1 MKTVKEMYEYSH
13 DNDLKLLSD
22 FDAAFWE
29 EYKLNHAR
37 YDKVFSRL
45 YSSFYYSHQEE
56 DFTIDVIQSEFSED
70 VYNFLLIN
78 RKKYEELFRIYNLSD
93 DDYKFDNNFS
103 IKTVYSKNS
112 SSSDTSNYGDKTDS
126 ISNSESLGTRT
137 DSTSS
142 TQNNSQRTDSYTDVI
157 GTRNDTSSST
167 QNNSQRTDSYTDVIG
182 ARSDTSSSTQ
192 SNSERIDSYEDTIGS
207 VNKTIDNKIGSQNNS
222 HTNTVAAYNDETFFN
237 KEKNTDSLG
246 ERTDKITEKT
256 NERNDSGTKTTGAS
270 SIENSSSFNSGEQ
283 NNSGEKIKGS
293 ESIESSSTFNSGEQ
307 NNSGEKIKG
316 SESIESTLEFTKGN
330 QTNTNS
336 STIKK
341 GSYVDSASHSS
352 NENYTMEKSG
362 LIGNKTS
369 TSLIKEHEKYWNL
382 YEFYNRI
389 FSDIC
394 NEFLCI

>member
-1 MKTVKEMYEYSH
+1 MKTVKEMYNYSR

-45 YSSFYYSHQEE
+45 YSSFYYIHQEE
-56 DFTIDVIQSEFSED
+56 DFTIDTVQSEFSED

-78 RKKYEELFRIYNLSD
+78 RKKYEELYRIYNISD

-103 IKTVYSKNS
+103 IKTVYSKNFT
-112 SSSDTSNYGDKTDS
+112 SSDTSNYGDKTDS
-126 ISNSESLGTRT
+126 ISNSESLGVRT

-167 QNNSQRTDSYTDVIG
+167 Q
-182 ARSDTSSSTQ
+182 
-192 SNSERIDSYEDTIGS
+192 SNSERIDSYKDTIGS
-207 VNKTIDNKIGSQNNS
+207 VNKTINNKIGSQNNS
-222 HTNTVAAYNDETFFN
+222 HVNTVAAYNDETFFN

-246 ERTDKITEKT
+246 ERTDNSTEKT

-270 SIENSSSFNSGEQ
+270 SIENSSS
-283 NNSGEKIKGS
+283 
-293 ESIESSSTFNSGEQ
+293 FNSGEQ

-352 NENYTMEKSG
+352 NENYTMEKNG

-369 TSLIKEHEKYWNL
+369 TSLIKEHENYWKL